1 MPLESSLYMK
11 IENQITAKIIEAITV
26 LFDTMVTPA
35 QAAVQKTKSE
45 FVGDFTL
52 VVFPFVKAAKLSP
65 ENTAQKIGEWLQ
77 KEMKEITSFNVVK
90 GFLNLEL
97 SNEYWWKFF
106 TSNYMNST
114 FGYTPIHES
123 SKIQMVE
130 YCGPNTNKPLHLGHV
145 RNCLLG
151 YSVCEILKAN
161 GNKVIKVNIVN
172 DRGIHICKSMLA
184 WKKYGAGET
193 PESSGMKGDHLV
205 GKYYVEFDKHY
216 KKQVNDS
223 MAQGLTK
230 EEAEKNAPL
239 MLEVKQ
245 MLRDWEDG
253 DEATLALWNKMN
265 GWVYDGFDITY
276 AKLGVDFD
284 KIYYESQTY
293 LYGKEIVLNGL
304 QREIMQQ
311 RADGSIFIDL
321 SKDGLDEKT
330 LLRSDG
336 TSVYITQD
344 IGTAVLRANDY
355 HFSNLAYVVA
365 NEQDYHFKVLF
376 LILQKLGYT
385 WANGLF
391 HLSYG
396 MVELPEGKMKSR
408 EGTVV
413 DADDLMEQMILTA
426 ENTTRELGKID
437 DFESAEANELFRK
450 IGMGALKY
458 FMLKVDPKKKM
469 LFNPAESID
478 FNGHTGPFI
487 QYTYARINS
496 LLKKAAGSE
505 NEALNMPIQIQNK
518 ERELIKMLYDFPAV
532 INQAAD
538 TYSPALVANYVYELV
553 KNYNSFYH
561 DFPILKE
568 EELTTRLFRIN
579 LSLFCAQVIKNSMK
593 LLGIEVPERM

>member
-1 MPLESSLYMK
+1 MPHERSLYMK
-11 IENQITAKIIEAITV
+11 IENLITSKITEAVTA
-26 LFDTMVTPA
+26 LFDITVTPA
-35 QAAVQKTKSE
+35 QAAVQKTKTE

-97 SNEYWWKFF
+97 SNEYWWDFF
-106 TSNYMNST
+106 TSNYNNPS
-114 FGYTPIHES
+114 FGYTPINES

-205 GKYYVEFDKHY
+205 GKYYVEFDKQY
-216 KKQVNDS
+216 KKQVSDS
-223 MAQGLTK
+223 IAQGLTK

-245 MLRDWEDG
+245 LLRDWEDG
-253 DEATLALWNKMN
+253 DESTLALWNKMN
-265 GWVYDGFDITY
+265 SWVYDGFDITY

-304 QREIMQQ
+304 EREIMQQ
-311 RADGSIFIDL
+311 RSDGSIYIDL

-355 HFSNLAYVVA
+355 SFSNLTYVVA

-385 WANGLF
+385 WANGLY

-426 ENTTRELGKID
+426 EKTTRELGKIN
-437 DFESAEANELFRK
+437 DFDTVEANDLFRT

-496 LLKKAAGSE
+496 LLKKAAVSE
-505 NEALNMPIQIQNK
+505 KEQLMMPMEIHNK
-518 ERELIKMLYDFPAV
+518 ERELIKMVYDFPAV
-532 INQAAD
+532 INQAAE

-568 EELTTRLFRIN
+568 EDLTSRIFRIN